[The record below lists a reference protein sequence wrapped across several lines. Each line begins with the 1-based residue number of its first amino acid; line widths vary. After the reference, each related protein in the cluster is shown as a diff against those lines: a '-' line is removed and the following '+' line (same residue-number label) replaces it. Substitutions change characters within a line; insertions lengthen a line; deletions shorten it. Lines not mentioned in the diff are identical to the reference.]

1 MEKMILSNDEC
12 VHPVSPPDCNT
23 SDENNNSM
31 DFELPSVH
39 SCHACDFVGSHIREL
54 NDHLRKHTVKEC
66 PHCNKF
72 IQYTCHR
79 NHIIKCQE
87 TPAEVHSCG
96 KCDYKTPWPSA
107 LRRHMLIHERDH
119 KCDVCMKSF
128 EDEETLKRHRETHSG
143 GEFKCEECDKTFTSL
158 FARSRHQKN
167 HHRMIQSEAGF
178 MMLDIEQMANT
189 AHDPGPHHKCHEPGC
204 GYVADRKDRLNHHIL
219 TRHKSVSSPRKV
231 YKCDGCSYLTSKA
244 SNFRVHLLTCRS
256 CIPESSQSSR
266 SSSSSK

>member
-1 MEKMILSNDEC
+1 MLSWLSKDG
-12 VHPVSPPDCNT
+12 SIK
-23 SDENNNSM
+23 
-31 DFELPSVH
+31 H
-39 SCHACDFVGSHIREL
+39 STVQTKWISAFRCH
-54 NDHLRKHTVKEC
+54 
-66 PHCNKF
+66 
-72 IQYTCHR
+72 
-79 NHIIKCQE
+79 QE
-87 TPAEVHSCG
+87 IHG
-96 KCDYKTPWPSA
+96 RQFKCDLCK
-107 LRRHMLIHERDH
+107 
-119 KCDVCMKSF
+119 KSYD
-128 EDEETLKRHRETHSG
+128 DEETLKRHRETHSG
-143 GEFKCEECDKTFTSL
+143 GDFKCKECDKTFTSL

-189 AHDPGPHHKCHEPGC
+189 AHDPGPRHKCHEPGC